1 MIPLSLALR
10 WDEYRRTARNQA
22 FSQWMKGVKGTAR
35 MTRARQCVHLFLR
48 DSDGARIKGTQLY
61 SAWTGVELPID
72 GWSPHQGRHW
82 WACSVLWRELKK
94 HEDIALVSNETIAA
108 LLESSAMS
116 VIRLQIQPQL
126 GHAHDSTTM
135 IYLRWVMDM
144 LGVPVSLSTEDE
156 STDERGQ
163 ESE

>member
-1 MIPLSLALR
+1 
-10 WDEYRRTARNQA
+10 
-22 FSQWMKGVKGTAR
+22 
-35 MTRARQCVHLFLR
+35 
-48 DSDGARIKGTQLY
+48 
-61 SAWTGVELPID
+61 
-72 GWSPHQGRHW
+72 
-82 WACSVLWRELKK
+82 
-94 HEDIALVSNETIAA
+94 
-108 LLESSAMS
+108 MS